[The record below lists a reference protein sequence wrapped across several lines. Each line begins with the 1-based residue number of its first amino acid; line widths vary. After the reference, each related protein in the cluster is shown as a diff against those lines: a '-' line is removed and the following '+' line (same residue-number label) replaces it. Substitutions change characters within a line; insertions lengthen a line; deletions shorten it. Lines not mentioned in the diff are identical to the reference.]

1 MKRTKASTEE
11 LVVETARRL
20 LTKGIGNR
28 GILKKNNKSG
38 FEFLGVNFTRDG
50 VFLNEIVAA

>member
-1 MKRTKASTEE
+1 MKRTKSSPEE

-28 GILKKNNKSG
+28 GMKKNNKSG

>member
-1 MKRTKASTEE
+1 MKRTKSSPEE

-28 GILKKNNKSG
+28 GMKKNPTN
-38 FEFLGVNFTRDG
+38 LD
-50 VFLNEIVAA
+50 LNSWG